1 MHKIII
7 HVTLRKMHKLSW
19 MSSGIFVLST
29 VMNLTQNNEQL
40 I

>member
-7 HVTLRKMHKLSW
+7 HVTLSKMHKMSW

-29 VMNLTQNNEQL
+29 VMNLTSNNEQL
-40 I
+40 N